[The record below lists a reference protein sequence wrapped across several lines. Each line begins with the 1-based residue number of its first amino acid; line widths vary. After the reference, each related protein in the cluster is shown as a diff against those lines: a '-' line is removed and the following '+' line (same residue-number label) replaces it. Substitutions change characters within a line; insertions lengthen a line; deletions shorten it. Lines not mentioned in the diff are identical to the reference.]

1 MKKNLTLSQWLIEK
15 TDGEAYRAGKLSGES
30 SEKSSEKA
38 YVTKHPKVDQQIINQ
53 IGSLTK
59 LISQAR
65 EMEKDAQLSGFI
77 RFDWRD
83 MGNDIRAIHYSVEII
98 PLLCDREGIEDPRKR
113 QQRHIKT
120 VGELLQEASQSEA
133 DWLKSYYRFL
143 LTRLEQGKLVKEM
156 DDEAWFACLN
166 AIGRLHCPTWKRVF
180 SARVFRD
187 SKRFQTSYEDRVVKV
202 LREYSDMPDKD
213 VMTNEQILKAC
224 ACSSCV
230 FCRGADAECGKE
242 FYEIVCGG
250 LSGRCDY
257 CAGMYYLFCLCGI
270 SSGSGCRCGGSY
282 DGVELYRGT
291 DFQHAGTG
299 RRGKDGRPGCAGNDG
314 IVKGGRNV
322 GSKNQSGD
330 TKLYGIYVFRT
341 VYAAVLFFGVSLWGS
356 SWTLLSASPVSG
368 NGDSKL
374 GMYLGGSAL
383 CSVGLFQIPRND
395 CRTVFMGMV

>member
-213 VMTNEQILKAC
+213 VMTNEQILKA
-224 ACSSCV
+224 
-230 FCRGADAECGKE
+230 
-242 FYEIVCGG
+242 
-250 LSGRCDY
+250 
-257 CAGMYYLFCLCGI
+257 
-270 SSGSGCRCGGSY
+270 
-282 DGVELYRGT
+282 
-291 DFQHAGTG
+291 
-299 RRGKDGRPGCAGNDG
+299 
-314 IVKGGRNV
+314 
-322 GSKNQSGD
+322 
-330 TKLYGIYVFRT
+330 YGIISYTQTLECKGTVLCRT
-341 VYAAVLFFGVSLWGS
+341 DTGQTFDTGDFPYGAVLNSQTMEHAKPVNIAKIRRIMTIENKANYENMSYKEDTLYIYCHGFF
-356 SWTLLSASPVSG
+356 SPKEVEF
-368 NGDSKL
+368 L
-374 GMYLGGSAL
+374 REL
-383 CSVGLFQIPRND
+383 
-395 CRTVFMGMV
+395 TVL

>member
-143 LTRLEQGKLVKEM
+143 LTRLEQGSLSRKWMTKH
-156 DDEAWFACLN
+156 CLP
-166 AIGRLHCPTWKRVF
+166 A
-180 SARVFRD
+180 
-187 SKRFQTSYEDRVVKV
+187 
-202 LREYSDMPDKD
+202 
-213 VMTNEQILKAC
+213 
-224 ACSSCV
+224 
-230 FCRGADAECGKE
+230 
-242 FYEIVCGG
+242 
-250 LSGRCDY
+250 
-257 CAGMYYLFCLCGI
+257 
-270 SSGSGCRCGGSY
+270 
-282 DGVELYRGT
+282 
-291 DFQHAGTG
+291 
-299 RRGKDGRPGCAGNDG
+299 
-314 IVKGGRNV
+314 
-322 GSKNQSGD
+322 
-330 TKLYGIYVFRT
+330 
-341 VYAAVLFFGVSLWGS
+341 
-356 SWTLLSASPVSG
+356 
-368 NGDSKL
+368 
-374 GMYLGGSAL
+374 
-383 CSVGLFQIPRND
+383 
-395 CRTVFMGMV
+395 

>member
-30 SEKSSEKA
+30 SEKA
-38 YVTKHPKVDQQIINQ
+38 YVTKHPKVDQQMINQ

-133 DWLKSYYRFL
+133 DWLKYYYRFL

-213 VMTNEQILKAC
+213 VMTNEQILKA
-224 ACSSCV
+224 
-230 FCRGADAECGKE
+230 
-242 FYEIVCGG
+242 
-250 LSGRCDY
+250 
-257 CAGMYYLFCLCGI
+257 
-270 SSGSGCRCGGSY
+270 
-282 DGVELYRGT
+282 
-291 DFQHAGTG
+291 
-299 RRGKDGRPGCAGNDG
+299 
-314 IVKGGRNV
+314 
-322 GSKNQSGD
+322 
-330 TKLYGIYVFRT
+330 YGIISYT
-341 VYAAVLFFGVSLWGS
+341 Q
-356 SWTLLSASPVSG
+356 TCLLYTSPSPR
-368 NGDSKL
+368 D
-374 GMYLGGSAL
+374 
-383 CSVGLFQIPRND
+383 CS
-395 CRTVFMGMV
+395 

>member
-30 SEKSSEKA
+30 SEKA
-38 YVTKHPKVDQQIINQ
+38 YVTKHPKVDQQMINQ

-133 DWLKSYYRFL
+133 DWLKYYYRFL

-213 VMTNEQILKAC
+213 VMTNEQILKA
-224 ACSSCV
+224 
-230 FCRGADAECGKE
+230 
-242 FYEIVCGG
+242 
-250 LSGRCDY
+250 
-257 CAGMYYLFCLCGI
+257 
-270 SSGSGCRCGGSY
+270 
-282 DGVELYRGT
+282 
-291 DFQHAGTG
+291 
-299 RRGKDGRPGCAGNDG
+299 
-314 IVKGGRNV
+314 
-322 GSKNQSGD
+322 
-330 TKLYGIYVFRT
+330 YGIISYT
-341 VYAAVLFFGVSLWGS
+341 QTLECKGAVLCRTDTGQMFDTGDFPYGAVLNSQ
-356 SWTLLSASPVSG
+356 TMEPVSYTHL
-368 NGDSKL
+368 DVYKR
-374 GMYLGGSAL
+374 
-383 CSVGLFQIPRND
+383 QIYIQLRY
-395 CRTVFMGMV
+395 GEK

>member
-30 SEKSSEKA
+30 SEKSSEKT
-38 YVTKHPKVDQQIINQ
+38 YVTKHPKVDQQMINQ

-98 PLLCDREGIEDPRKR
+98 PILCDREGIEDPRKR

-143 LTRLEQGKLVKEM
+143 LTRLEQGKLVREM

-213 VMTNEQILKAC
+213 VMTNEQILKAYGIISYTQTLEC
-224 ACSSCV
+224 KGTV
-230 FCRGADAECGKE
+230 LCRTDTGQTFDTGDFPYGAVLNSQTMEHAKPVNIAKIRRIMTIENKANYENMSYKEDVDATALS
-242 FYEIVCGG
+242 YAEIKA
-250 LSGRCDY
+250 L
-257 CAGMYYLFCLCGI
+257 A
-270 SSGSGCRCGGSY
+270 
-282 DGVELYRGT
+282 
-291 DFQHAGTG
+291 
-299 RRGKDGRPGCAGNDG
+299 AGNPFIKEKMDLD
-314 IVKGGRNV
+314 IQV
-322 GSKNQSGD
+322 
-330 TKLYGIYVFRT
+330 
-341 VYAAVLFFGVSLWGS
+341 
-356 SWTLLSASPVSG
+356 
-368 NGDSKL
+368 SKL
-374 GMYLGGSAL
+374 QLLKQSYLSQELQQKTARLGELNAML
-383 CSVGLFQIPRND
+383 DMDKKEHPIMDVEPDESVEVVETKCKVLER
-395 CRTVFMGMV
+395 